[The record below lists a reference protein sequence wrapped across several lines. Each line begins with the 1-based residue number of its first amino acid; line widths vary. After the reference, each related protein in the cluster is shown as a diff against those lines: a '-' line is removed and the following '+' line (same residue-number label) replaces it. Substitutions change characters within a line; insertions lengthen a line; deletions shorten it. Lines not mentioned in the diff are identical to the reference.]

1 MKKNIFQII
10 TIVLIILGNL
20 ALLFYWNKKN
30 QTLQEQIISL
40 SQDIESNLNNQTS
53 LFYRVIGESIPVVIP
68 ENDKENFMKLLSLI
82 DELKSKQDSKL
93 LSETVKIYMDFIKT
107 TAPWIQEALSTE
119 ILNAKYDIDYY
130 SLLVK
135 YKNDNDLDSLIDG
148 LESFILVSNE
158 YSNIQSVITYY
169 NSLVD
174 EQSKNYE
181 IKISQLK
188 EKIKTS
194 LGNTNITSS
203 EILDLLNQC
212 QSFESSDYFTE
223 ELKQLNLYLSEAL
236 LREQII
242 DNLEKSKV
250 QLNEI
255 SIQDKTTSYTLGI
268 ITQNIAECLY
278 NAKTIST
285 IDNKELINETN
296 SLLVKISEL
305 QDELKKYEE
314 SLLLQDINTSI
325 DVCENE
331 LNDLNSDSIS
341 SSMISILATQLA
353 TLQINLDSIT
363 SINISETKNKLLNC
377 KNHLKSKES
386 IISSGLS
393 NEENKQLTTYN
404 KNALQ
409 RISAVNKENQ
419 EIGTFA
425 SEKKSKRIS
434 LILKLEEINQNYLY
448 LSVNTLYQQVYQEI
462 WNALD
467 SDSRFEV
474 SKSAINV
481 NKKALDENF

>member
-1 MKKNIFQII
+1 MKKNVFQII

-20 ALLFYWNKKN
+20 FLLFYWNKKN

-53 LFYRVIGESIPVVIP
+53 LFYRVVGESIPVVIP
-68 ENDKENFMKLLSLI
+68 ENDKKKFMKLQSSI
-82 DELKSKQDSKL
+82 DELKSKQESRL
-93 LSETVKIYMDFIKT
+93 LSETTKIYMDFIKT

-135 YKNDNDLDSLIDG
+135 YKNDNDLASLIDG
-148 LESFILVSNE
+148 LESFILVSND
-158 YSNIQSVITYY
+158 YSNIQSVISYY
-169 NSLVD
+169 NSLID
-174 EQSKNYE
+174 EQSKNFE
-181 IKISQLK
+181 IKIYQLK
-188 EKIKTS
+188 ETIKTS
-194 LGNTNITSS
+194 LENTNITSS
-203 EILDLLNQC
+203 EILALLNQC

-236 LREQII
+236 LKEQII
-242 DNLEKSKV
+242 DNIKKSKV

-278 NAKTIST
+278 NAKTISK
-285 IDNKELINETN
+285 INNKELINEIN

-325 DVCENE
+325 DVCEKEIN
-331 LNDLNSDSIS
+331 NLNSDSIS
-341 SSMISILATQLA
+341 GSMISILATQLA

-363 SINISETKNKLLNC
+363 SINISETKTKLLNC
-377 KNHLKSKES
+377 KNNLKSKES

-393 NEENKQLTTYN
+393 N
-404 KNALQ
+404 
-409 RISAVNKENQ
+409 
-419 EIGTFA
+419 
-425 SEKKSKRIS
+425 
-434 LILKLEEINQNYLY
+434 
-448 LSVNTLYQQVYQEI
+448 
-462 WNALD
+462 
-467 SDSRFEV
+467 
-474 SKSAINV
+474 
-481 NKKALDENF
+481 